1 MVEIHC
7 IKNARNENSTF
18 DLSWTLVFE
27 WTVRC
32 LQTVQFLVMFGQEKC
47 SGGLKFDFGPKWEIQ
62 ICLIVVFF
70 VDQNIIIFQQN
81 KTLVHLFHWENQS
94 KNLTR
99 QHCLRSFSGLSVLTY
114 VHIYLCMFEISAQ
127 KTQY

>member
-70 VDQNIIIFQQN
+70 CKSKYHNFSTKQNFGAFISLRKSIKKFNKATLPKIFFWSLC
-81 KTLVHLFHWENQS
+81 TYLCAYLPYV
-94 KNLTR
+94 
-99 QHCLRSFSGLSVLTY
+99 CLRFLPNY
-114 VHIYLCMFEISAQ
+114 
-127 KTQY
+127 